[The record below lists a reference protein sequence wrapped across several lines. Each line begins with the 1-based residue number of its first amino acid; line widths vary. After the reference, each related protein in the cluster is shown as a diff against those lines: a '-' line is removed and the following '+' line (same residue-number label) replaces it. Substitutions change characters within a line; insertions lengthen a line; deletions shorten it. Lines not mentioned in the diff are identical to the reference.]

1 MSGKKTILVCGGAG
15 YIGSHMARRLQEA
28 GHEVIVFDNLST
40 GHAKAV
46 EDQCLVQGDIRDR
59 DALDRVFAQFRID
72 AAMHFCAS
80 SLVGESI
87 RKPLD
92 YWENNLGGSLV
103 LIDAMC
109 RAGVGRLVFSSTAA
123 VFGEPLAPRI
133 DEDHPRNPVNPY
145 GASKRAVEDVLAQ
158 LGESDGFRS
167 VSLRYFNAAG
177 ASLDGRLGESHHP
190 ETHLIPNVLRT
201 ALGQQAGLKVFG
213 DDYPTPD
220 GSCVRD
226 YVHVLDLVE
235 AHLLAL
241 EAMDDG
247 LAVRRFNLGNG
258 EGYSVL
264 DVIRTTERL
273 LGHPID
279 FERAPRR
286 PGDPPALVA
295 DSRLAREVL
304 GWNPRHA
311 ALETI
316 IDTAL
321 RWHRA
326 PRY

>member
-1 MSGKKTILVCGGAG
+1 MNGGRILVCGGAG
-15 YIGSHMARRLQEA
+15 YIGAHMAHRLAEA
-28 GHEVIVFDNLST
+28 GYDVVVYDNLST
-40 GHAKAV
+40 GHAEAV
-46 EDQCLVQGDIRDR
+46 DGLRLVRGDIRDR
-59 DALDRVFAQFRID
+59 DALDRLLGAERFD

-87 RKPLD
+87 LKPLD
-92 YWENNLGGSLV
+92 YWGNNLGGTLV
-103 LIDAMC
+103 LLDALR

-123 VFGEPLAPRI
+123 VFGEPRAARI
-133 DEDHPRNPVNPY
+133 DESHPREPINPY

-158 LGESDGFRS
+158 LGEAEGFRS
-167 VSLRYFNAAG
+167 ISLRYFNAAG

-190 ETHLIPNVLRT
+190 ETHLVPNVLRA
-201 ALGQQAGLKVFG
+201 ALGQHAGLKVFG

-241 EAMDDG
+241 RAMDAG
-247 LAVRRFNLGNG
+247 APARCFNLGNG

-264 DVIRTTERL
+264 QVIGAAERL
-273 LGHPID
+273 LGRPIA

-286 PGDPPALVA
+286 PGDPPVLVA

-304 GWNPRHA
+304 GWVPGHA
-311 ALETI
+311 DLDTI
-316 IDTAL
+316 IGTAL

>member
-1 MSGKKTILVCGGAG
+1 VLVCGGAG
-15 YIGSHMARRLQEA
+15 YIGSHMARRLQEV
-28 GHEVIVFDNLST
+28 GHEVVVFDNLST
-40 GHAKAV
+40 GHSEAV
-46 EDQCLVQGDIRDR
+46 EGLPLVVGDIRDR
-59 DALDRVFAQFRID
+59 DALNRVFTRHRID

-87 RKPLD
+87 QKPLA
-92 YWENNLGGSLV
+92 YWDNNLGGTLV
-103 LIDAMC
+103 LLDSMR
-109 RAGVGRLVFSSTAA
+109 RAGVGHLVFSSTAA
-123 VFGEPLAPRI
+123 VFGEPVTARI
-133 DEDHPRNPVNPY
+133 DEQHPRTPVNPY

-158 LGESDGFRS
+158 LGAAEGFRS
-167 VSLRYFNAAG
+167 ISLRYFNAAG

-190 ETHLIPNVLRT
+190 ETHLIPNVLRA
-201 ALGQQAGLKVFG
+201 ALGGQAGLKVFG

-241 EAMDDG
+241 EAMNIG
-247 LAVRRFNLGNG
+247 EPARCFNLGNG

-264 DVIRTTERL
+264 DVIRTAERL
-273 LGHPID
+273 LGHAIA

-304 GWNPRHA
+304 GWTPRHA
-311 ALETI
+311 ELATI

-321 RWHRA
+321 RWHRG